1 MPIRQPIVSVLGHV
15 DHGKTSLLDRIRGT
29 SVVTREAGRITQHIG
44 ATEVP
49 LEAVYKL
56 CGPLLAGKTF
66 KVPGLLFIDTPGHHA
81 FSSLRARG
89 GALADIAVVVV
100 DVNEGIM
107 PQTREAMN
115 ILRKNKT
122 PFIIAANKI
131 DRTLGWQAQEDAPFQ
146 ATWKAQSA
154 AVQERFDGKF
164 YELIG
169 TLSQMGYPS
178 ERYDRVG
185 DFTKSIAI
193 VPISA
198 LHGEG
203 LPDLLM
209 ILVGL
214 AQRFLE
220 EQLQADAEGPGKAT
234 VLEVK
239 EERGLGPTIDAI
251 VYDGQLKQGDTV
263 VIGGRQGP
271 LVTHVKA
278 LLKPK
283 PMDEIRDPRDRFDS
297 VKAVH
302 AAAGVKISAPNLE
315 LALAGAPMYVASPA
329 TLAEVQEKVREE
341 LQSTIALAD
350 EGLYVKADTL
360 GSLEAIASELRDRGL
375 PIKVAEVGDVSR
387 RDVVTARTAG
397 ELLHRALLAF
407 NVKVLP
413 DARTELKPNEPELFE
428 GEVIY
433 HILDRYQEWAAKRKA
448 DLEAESRLDVVYPGK
463 FLLLPD
469 HVFRVSKPAVVG
481 VRVLAGRI
489 RQDQKLIREDGR
501 EVGAIKSMR
510 SGEKTLPEARQGEEV
525 AVAIDDVTVGR
536 QIEANMVLFVDIPE
550 GDARALRDL
559 ELTYDERECLEQLA
573 AIKRKEKP
581 FWGM

>member
-29 SVVTREAGRITQHIG
+29 SVVLREAGRITQHIG

-49 LEAVYKL
+49 LEAVHKL
-56 CGPLLAGKTF
+56 CGPLLAGKQF

-89 GALADIAVVVV
+89 GALADIAVLVV
-100 DVNEGIM
+100 DVNEGVM
-107 PQTREAMN
+107 PQTREALG

-122 PFIIAANKI
+122 PFVIAANKI
-131 DRTLGWQAQEDAPFQ
+131 DRTLGWQAQEGAPFL
-146 ATWKAQSA
+146 QSFN
-154 AVQERFDGKF
+154 VQIDRVKEALDAKM

-169 TLSQMGYPS
+169 TLSQMGYPAD
-178 ERYDRVG
+178 RYDRVG

-193 VPISA
+193 IPISA
-198 LHGEG
+198 VHGEG

-209 ILVGL
+209 VLVGL

-220 EQLQADAEGPGKAT
+220 GQLEADVAGPAQAT

-239 EERGLGPTIDAI
+239 EERGLGPTLDVIL
-251 VYDGQLKQGDTV
+251 YDGTLHQGDTV

-297 VKAVH
+297 VKQAH
-302 AAAGVKISAPNLE
+302 AAAGIKISAPQVE
-315 LALAGAPMYVASPA
+315 HALSGAPLYAAQPD
-329 TLAEVQEKVREE
+329 TLEE
-341 LQSTIALAD
+341 LKARVAEEMQASIELAD
-350 EGLYVKADTL
+350 EGLHVKADTL

-387 RDVVTARTAG
+387 RDVVTART
-397 ELLHRALLAF
+397 ESDLLHRAILAF

-413 DARTELKPNEPELFE
+413 DAREELKPDEPALFE

-433 HILDRYQEWAAKRKA
+433 HILDRYQEWAQQRKA
-448 DLEAESRLDVVYPGK
+448 QLEAASRQELVYPGK
-463 FLLLPD
+463 LLILPD
-469 HVFRVSKPAVVG
+469 HVFRISKPAVVG
-481 VRVLAGRI
+481 VRVLAGRV
-489 RQDQKLIREDGR
+489 RAEQRLVREDGR
-501 EVGAIKSMR
+501 EVGSIKSIR
-510 SGEKTLPEARQGEEV
+510 TGEKTLAEARQGEEV
-525 AVAIDDVTVGR
+525 AIAIEDVTVGR
-536 QIEANMVLFVDIPE
+536 QIEPDMVLFIDVPE
-550 GDARALRDL
+550 GDARALRDV
-559 ELTYDERECLEQLA
+559 ELTYDERECFEQLA
-573 AIKRKEKP
+573 AIKRKERP

>member
-29 SVVTREAGRITQHIG
+29 SVVLREAGRITQHIG

-49 LEAVYKL
+49 LEAVERL
-56 CGPLLAGKTF
+56 CGPLLGGKKF
-66 KVPGLLFIDTPGHHA
+66 HVPGLLFIDTPGHHA

-89 GALADIAVVVV
+89 GALADIAVVVI

-107 PQTREAMN
+107 PQTREAMG
-115 ILRKNKT
+115 ILRKNRT
-122 PFIIAANKI
+122 PFVIAANKI
-131 DRTLGWQAQEDAPFQ
+131 DRTLGWQAQANAPFQ
-146 ATWKAQSA
+146 VTWKAQTDS
-154 AVQERFDGKF
+154 VQERFDTKF

-169 TLSQMGYPS
+169 TLSQMNYPAD
-178 ERYDRVG
+178 RYDRVA

-193 VPISA
+193 IPISA

-220 EQLQADAEGPGKAT
+220 DSLETNVDGPGRCT

-251 VYDGQLKQGDTV
+251 VYDGTLHQGDTV

-297 VKAVH
+297 VKSVH
-302 AAAGVKISAPNLE
+302 AAAGVKISGPNLE
-315 LALAGAPMYVASPA
+315 LALAGAPMYAATPA
-329 TLAEVQEKVREE
+329 TLEDVKAQVAEE
-341 LQSTIALAD
+341 LQSSIEVAD
-350 EGLYVKADTL
+350 DGLYVKADTL
-360 GSLEAIASELRDRGL
+360 GSLEAIASELRDKGI
-375 PIKVAEVGDVSR
+375 PIKTAEVGDVSR
-387 RDVVTARTAG
+387 RDVVNARTAG
-397 ELLHRALLAF
+397 EPLHRALLAF
-407 NVKVLP
+407 NVKILP
-413 DARTELKPNEPELFE
+413 DAKTELKPNEPELFE

-448 DLEAESRLDVVYPGK
+448 DLEAASREELMYPGK
-463 FLLLPD
+463 FLILPD

-481 VRVLAGRI
+481 VRVLSGRI
-489 RQDQKLIREDGR
+489 KAEQKLLREDGR

-510 SGEKTLPEARQGEEV
+510 SGEKTLAEAKQGEEV

-536 QIEANMVLFVDIPE
+536 QIEPNMVLFVDIPE
-550 GDARALRDL
+550 GDARKLRDL
-559 ELTYDERECLEQLA
+559 ELTYDEKECLEQLA
-573 AIKRKEKP
+573 TIKRKERP

>member
-29 SVVTREAGRITQHIG
+29 SVVLREAGRITQHIG

-49 LEAVYKL
+49 LEAVEKL
-56 CGPLLAGKTF
+56 CGPLLGGKKF

-100 DVNEGIM
+100 DLNEGVM

-122 PFIIAANKI
+122 PFVIAANKI
-131 DRTLGWQAQEDAPFQ
+131 DRVLGWQAQEDAPFQ
-146 ATWKAQSA
+146 VTWKAQVE
-154 AVQERFDGKF
+154 AVQERFDTKF

-169 TLSQMGYPS
+169 TLSQMGYPAD
-178 ERYDRVG
+178 RYDRVG

-193 VPISA
+193 IPISA
-198 LHGEG
+198 THGEG

-220 EQLQADAEGPGKAT
+220 DSLQTDVAGSAKGT

-239 EERGLGPTIDAI
+239 EERGLGATIDAI
-251 VYDGQLKQGDTV
+251 VYDGTLHQTDTIV
-263 VIGGRQGP
+263 LGGRQGP
-271 LVTHVKA
+271 LVTHIKA
-278 LLKPK
+278 LLRPK
-283 PMDEIRDPRDRFDS
+283 PMDEIRDPRDTFDS
-297 VKAVH
+297 VKDVH
-302 AAAGVKISAPNLE
+302 AAAGVKISAPGLE
-315 LALAGAPMYVASPA
+315 LALAGSPLYAATPA
-329 TLAEVQEKVREE
+329 TLEEVKAQVAAE
-341 LQSTIALAD
+341 LQASIELAD
-350 EGLYVKADTL
+350 AGLYVKADTL
-360 GSLEAIASELRDRGL
+360 GSLEAIASELRDKGL
-375 PIKVAEVGDVSR
+375 PIKTAEVGDVSR
-387 RDVVTARTAG
+387 RDVVNARTAA
-397 ELLHRALLAF
+397 EVLHRAILAF

-413 DARTELKPNEPELFE
+413 DAKAEVKPNEPEVFE

-448 DLEAESRLDVVYPGK
+448 DLEAASRGEIVYPGK
-463 FLLLPD
+463 LLILPD

-489 RQDQKLIREDGR
+489 RTDQRLVREDGR
-501 EVGAIKSMR
+501 EVGAIKSIR
-510 SGEKTLPEARQGEEV
+510 TGEKTLSEAKQGEEV
-525 AVAIDDVTVGR
+525 AVAIEDVTVGR
-536 QIEANMVLFVDIPE
+536 QIETNMVLFIDMPE

-559 ELTYDERECLEQLA
+559 ELTYDEREALEQLA
-573 AIKRKEKP
+573 QVKRREKP